1 MVFNSLVFLVFF
13 AVVYAAYRVLPHRGQ
28 NWLLLVA
35 SYVFYGWWDW
45 RFAGLLAAT
54 SFFSWGSGLVIAECR
69 RRGNERG
76 AWWTS
81 CGNIVLNLGI
91 LGFFKY
97 WNFFVESFAA
107 LFGSV
112 GLGLEPRLLHIVLP
126 VGISFYTFQA
136 LSYSI
141 DVYRG
146 QLEPTRDWVDFFAF
160 VAFFPQLVAGPIER
174 AGHLLPQMANPR
186 TVTGEG
192 VRSGA
197 WLAVWGLFK
206 KVVVADNLSSLVDG
220 AFGAAGA
227 SGAMGLMAV
236 YAFAMQIY
244 CDFSGYSDVARGI
257 ARMMGFDLVENF
269 RLPYFAKN
277 PKEFWARW
285 HISLSTWLRDYIYIP
300 LGGNRRGARRQTLN
314 LFATMLLGGL
324 WHGAAWTFVAW
335 GAFHGALL
343 ATWHGWAR
351 THGRVKRLTGGGN
364 ACVAASDGRMLGEW
378 MRRAGMFH
386 LACLGWV
393 FFRAGNFDEA
403 WGVLAR
409 MFTGWCWDVRAA
421 NMLTAMVLLCWP
433 LWAVQALQGVTGDM
447 EAARRLSPVPKAALW
462 LAMALMFVWVANTGG
477 GAFIYFQF

>member
-1 MVFNSLVFLVFF
+1 MVFNSLIFLVFF
-13 AVVYAAYRVLPHRGQ
+13 AVVYAAYRALPHRGQ
-28 NWLLLVA
+28 NWLLLVS

-54 SFFSWGSGLVIAECR
+54 SFFSWGSGLAIARCR
-69 RRGNERG
+69 ERGNARG

-81 CGNIVLNLGI
+81 FANIALNLGI

-97 WNFFVESFAA
+97 WNFFADSFAT
-107 LFGSV
+107 LFGHF
-112 GLGLEPRLLHIVLP
+112 GLGLEPRLLGIVLP

-186 TVTGEG
+186 TVTGEK
-192 VRSGA
+192 VRTGA

-206 KVVVADNLSSLVDG
+206 KVVIADNLSAMVDSTY
-220 AFGAAGA
+220 GAAGA
-227 SGAMGLMAV
+227 TGAMGLMAT

-244 CDFSGYSDVARGI
+244 CDFSGYSDMARGL
-257 ARMMGFDLVENF
+257 ARMMGFDLMENF
-269 RLPYFAKN
+269 RLPYLAAD

-285 HISLSTWLRDYIYIP
+285 HISLSTWLKDYIYIP
-300 LGGNRRGARRQTLN
+300 LGGNRRGARRQTAN

-335 GAFHGALL
+335 GAYHGALL
-343 ATWHGWAR
+343 AGWHVWAR
-351 THGRVKRLTGGGN
+351 RRLAGGRNPPPRAPDGGGRWLW
-364 ACVAASDGRMLGEW
+364 V
-378 MRRAGMFH
+378 RRVVMFH
-386 LACLGWV
+386 LICLGWV
-393 FFRAGNFDEA
+393 FFRAGSFAEVWNVMA
-403 WGVLAR
+403 GT
-409 MFTGWCWDVRAA
+409 FTRWAWDVRAA
-421 NMLTAMVLLCWP
+421 NMLTALVLLCWP
-433 LWAVQALQGVTGDM
+433 LWAVQAVQEKAGSREVVGK
-447 EAARRLSPVPKAALW
+447 LSLVPRTALY
-462 LAMALMFVWVANTGG
+462 LVMALMFVWLANTGG

>member
-1 MVFNSLVFLVFF
+1 MVFNSLVFLLFF

-54 SFFSWGSGLVIAECR
+54 SFFSWGSGLVIAEYR
-69 RRGNERG
+69 RKGNERG

-81 CGNIVLNLGI
+81 FGNIALNLGI

-97 WNFFVESFAA
+97 YNFFAESFAA

-112 GLGLEPRLLHIVLP
+112 GLGLEPRLLKIVLP

-146 QLEPTRDWVDFFAF
+146 KLEPTRDWVDFCAF

-186 TVTGEG
+186 TVTEEK
-192 VRSGA
+192 VKSGA

-206 KVVVADNLSSLVDG
+206 KVVIADNLSALVDG
-220 AFGAAGA
+220 TYGAAGA
-227 SGAMGLMAV
+227 TGAMGLMAT

-244 CDFSGYSDVARGI
+244 CDFSGYSDMARGL
-257 ARMMGFDLVENF
+257 ARMMGFDLMENF

-285 HISLSTWLRDYIYIP
+285 HISLSTWLKDYVYIP
-300 LGGNRRGARRQTLN
+300 LGGNRRGAGRQTLN
-314 LFATMLLGGL
+314 LFLTMLLGGL

-343 ATWHGWAR
+343 AAWHGWTRGRKDKGREDAGRWLWAR
-351 THGRVKRLTGGGN
+351 RVG
-364 ACVAASDGRMLGEW
+364 V
-378 MRRAGMFH
+378 FH

-393 FFRAGNFDEA
+393 FFRAGSFGEA
-403 WGVLAR
+403 WGVISR
-409 MFTGWCWDVRAA
+409 VFTGWCWDVRAA

-433 LWAVQALQGVTGDM
+433 LWAVQALQGATGDM

-462 LAMALMFVWVANTGG
+462 LVMALMFVWVANTGG

>member
-1 MVFNSLVFLVFF
+1 MVFNSLAFLVFF
-13 AVVYAAYRVLPHRGQ
+13 AVVSVAYRLLPHRGQ

-54 SFFSWGSGLVIAECR
+54 SFFSWGSGLIIAACR
-69 RRGNERG
+69 ERGNGRG
-76 AWWTS
+76 AWWAS
-81 CGNIVLNLGI
+81 FGNIALNLGI

-97 WNFFVESFAA
+97 WNFFAESFAA

-112 GLGLEPRLLHIVLP
+112 GLGLEPRLLQIVLP

-146 QLEPTRDWVDFFAF
+146 TMEPTRDWVDFFAF

-174 AGHLLPQMANPR
+174 AGHLLPQMENPR
-186 TVTGEG
+186 AVTGEG

-197 WLAVWGLFK
+197 WLAAWGLFK
-206 KVVVADNLSSLVDG
+206 KVVVADNLSVLVDG
-220 AFGAAGA
+220 VFGAPGA
-227 SGAMGLMAV
+227 SGAMGLVAV

-244 CDFSGYSDVARGI
+244 CDFSGYSDIARGV
-257 ARMMGFDLVENF
+257 ARMMGFDLMENF

-285 HISLSTWLRDYIYIP
+285 HISLSTWLRDYVYIP
-300 LGGNRRGARRQTLN
+300 LGGNRKGPRRQTLN
-314 LFATMLLGGL
+314 LFLTMLLGGL

-343 ATWHGWAR
+343 AAWHGWTRRRKAKSAGDS
-351 THGRVKRLTGGGN
+351 GRWAWV
-364 ACVAASDGRMLGEW
+364 
-378 MRRAGMFH
+378 RRAGMFH

-393 FFRAGNFDEA
+393 FFRAGSFGDA
-403 WGVLAR
+403 WTVVSR
-409 MFTGWCWDVRAA
+409 VFTGWGWDVRAA
-421 NMLTAMVLLCWP
+421 NMLTTLVLLCWP
-433 LWAVQALQGVTGDM
+433 LWAVQALQGATGDM
-447 EAARRLSPVPKAALW
+447 EAPRRLSPVPKAALW
-462 LAMALMFVWVANTGG
+462 LVMALMFVWLANTGG

>member
-1 MVFNSLVFLVFF
+1 MVFNSLVFLIFF
-13 AVVYAAYRVLPHRGQ
+13 AVVYAAYRLLPHRGQ
-28 NWLLLVA
+28 NWLLLVS

-54 SFFSWGSGLVIAECR
+54 SLSSWASGLLIAR
-69 RRGNERG
+69 ARSAGNERG
-76 AWWTS
+76 AWWAS
-81 CGNIVLNLGI
+81 FGNIALNLGI

-112 GLGLEPRLLHIVLP
+112 GLGLEPRLLGIVLP

-146 QLEPTRDWVDFFAF
+146 RLEPTRDWVDFFAF

-174 AGHLLPQMANPR
+174 AGQLLPQMQRPR
-186 TVTGEG
+186 TVTREG
-192 VRSGA
+192 VASGT

-206 KVVVADNLSSLVDG
+206 KVVVADNLAVLVDG
-220 AFGAAGA
+220 AFGAEGA
-227 SGAMGLMAV
+227 SGAMGALAV

-244 CDFSGYSDVARGI
+244 CDFSGYSDIARGV
-257 ARMMGFDLVENF
+257 ARMMGFDLMENF

-285 HISLSTWLRDYIYIP
+285 HISLSTWLKDYVYIP
-300 LGGNRRGARRQTLN
+300 LGGNRRGARRQTAN
-314 LFATMLLGGL
+314 LFTTMLVGGL

-343 ATWHGWAR
+343 AVWHAWAR
-351 THGRVKRLTGGGN
+351 GRKNDAGPNRWAWL
-364 ACVAASDGRMLGEW
+364 
-378 MRRAGMFH
+378 RRVGMFH
-386 LACLGWV
+386 LVCVGWV
-393 FFRAGNFDEA
+393 FFRAGSFSEA

-409 MFTGWCWDVRAA
+409 VATDWGWDIRAW
-421 NMLTAMVLLCWP
+421 NMLTAMGLLCWP
-433 LWAVQALQGVTGDM
+433 LWAVQALQWATDDM
-447 EAARRLSPVPKAALW
+447 ESPRRLSLVPKAAL
-462 LAMALMFVWVANTGG
+462 LLVMALMFTWFGNTGG

>member
-28 NWLLLVA
+28 NWLLLVS

-54 SFFSWGSGLVIAECR
+54 SFSSWASGLLIARCR
-69 RRGNERG
+69 VRGNERG
-76 AWWTS
+76 AWWVS
-81 CGNIVLNLGI
+81 FGNIALNLGI

-97 WNFFVESFAA
+97 YNFFAESFAA
-107 LFGSV
+107 LFGHF
-112 GLGLEPRLLHIVLP
+112 GLGVEPRLLDIVLP

-174 AGHLLPQMANPR
+174 AGNLLPQMQRPR
-186 TVTGEG
+186 MVARES
-192 VRSGA
+192 VASGA

-206 KVVVADNLSSLVDG
+206 KVVIADNLASLVDG
-220 AFGAAGA
+220 AFGAEGA
-227 SGAMGLMAV
+227 SGAMGWIAV

-244 CDFSGYSDVARGI
+244 CDFSGYSDIARGV
-257 ARMMGFDLVENF
+257 ARMMGFGLMENF
-269 RLPYFAKN
+269 RLPYLAKN
-277 PKEFWARW
+277 PKDFWARW
-285 HISLSTWLRDYIYIP
+285 HISLSTWLRDYVYIP
-300 LGGNRRGARRQTLN
+300 LGGNRKGLRRQMCN
-314 LFATMLLGGL
+314 LLVTMLLGGL

-335 GAFHGALL
+335 GGFHGALL
-343 ATWHGWAR
+343 AAWHGWAR
-351 THGRVKRLTGGGN
+351 GHVRKDGPNSGRWAWGQRIV
-364 ACVAASDGRMLGEW
+364 
-378 MRRAGMFH
+378 MFH
-386 LACLGWV
+386 LVCLGWV
-393 FFRAGNFDEA
+393 FFRAECFGEA
-403 WGVLAR
+403 WGVLLR
-409 MFTGWCWDVRAA
+409 TFTDWAWDIRAA

-433 LWAVQALQGVTGDM
+433 LWAVQALQASTDEM
-447 EAARRLSPVPKAALW
+447 EAARWLSPMPRAGLLLV
-462 LAMALMFVWVANTGG
+462 MALMFVWLGNTGG

>member
-1 MVFNSLVFLVFF
+1 MVFNSLVFGVFF
-13 AVVYAAYRVLPHRGQ
+13 GVVYAVYRLLPHRGQ

-54 SFFSWGSGLVIAECR
+54 SFFSWGSGLLIADCR
-69 RRGNERG
+69 RKGNEKG
-76 AWWTS
+76 AWWAS
-81 CGNIVLNLGI
+81 FGNIALNLGI

-97 WNFFVESFAA
+97 WNFFAESFAA

-112 GLGLEPRLLHIVLP
+112 GLGLELRLLGIVLP

-146 QLEPTRDWVDFFAF
+146 EMEPTRDWVDFFAF

-174 AGHLLPQMANPR
+174 AGHLLPQMQQPR
-186 TVTGEG
+186 TVTHES
-192 VRSGA
+192 VASGT
-197 WLAVWGLFK
+197 WLAIWGLFK
-206 KVVVADNLSSLVDG
+206 KVVVADNLATLVDG
-220 AFGAAGA
+220 AFGAPEA
-227 SGAMGLMAV
+227 SGAMGLMAT

-244 CDFSGYSDVARGI
+244 CDFSGYSDIARGV
-257 ARMMGFDLVENF
+257 ARMMGFDLMENF

-277 PKEFWARW
+277 PKEFWGRW
-285 HISLSTWLRDYIYIP
+285 HISLSTWLKDYVYIP

-335 GAFHGALL
+335 GAFHGTLL
-343 ATWHGWAR
+343 AAWHTWTRRTGHAKAPDSGRWAWTR
-351 THGRVKRLTGGGN
+351 RV
-364 ACVAASDGRMLGEW
+364 V
-378 MRRAGMFH
+378 MFH

-393 FFRAGNFDEA
+393 FFRADSFGKA
-403 WGVLAR
+403 WGVLSR
-409 MFTGWCWDVRAA
+409 MFTGWCWDIRAA
-421 NMLTAMVLLCWP
+421 NMLTAMLLLCAPMWI
-433 LWAVQALQGVTGDM
+433 VQALQWTTDDM
-447 EAARRLSPVPKAALW
+447 EAARKLSPVPKAALW
-462 LAMALMFVWVANTGG
+462 LVMALMFTWLGNTGG